1 MGMGVTIH
9 GFIEAP
15 AVIGADGLRMYRHN
29 RLGIRALRE
38 KDANVW
44 ITRSMFAVPRY
55 RPGKGWVAPQ
65 YDQAPIHFAANY
77 KEMLFLPA
85 SWIREFE
92 QILATLFWNN
102 AVVYNNFTGIR
113 YEWEP
118 DGASLHDPLNRTG
131 FILKCS
137 VGRGEAVSYKEAID
151 GDYTGLKLQRYD

>member
-9 GFIEAP
+9 GFIDAP
-15 AVIGADGLRMYRHN
+15 AAIGQNGLRMYRYN
-29 RLGIRALRE
+29 RLAIRALRE
-38 KDANVW
+38 KDADIW
-44 ITRSMFAVPRY
+44 ITRSMFAVPRH
-55 RPGKGWVAPQ
+55 RPGQGWMVPQ

-92 QILATLFWNN
+92 QILATLYWNS

-118 DGASLHDPLNRTG
+118 GAGFLHDPQNRTG
-131 FILKCS
+131 FKLKCS
-137 VGRGEAVSYKEAID
+137 VGRGEALANNDAID
-151 GDYTGLKLQRYD
+151 GDYVPVETATK